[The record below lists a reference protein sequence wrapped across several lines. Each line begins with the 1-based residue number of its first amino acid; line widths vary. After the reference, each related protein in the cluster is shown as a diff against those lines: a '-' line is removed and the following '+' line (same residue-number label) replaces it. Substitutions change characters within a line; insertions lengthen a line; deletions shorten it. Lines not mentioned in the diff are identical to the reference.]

1 MYNLNDYTITYWDSG
16 YRGELGVIIDNIGTE
31 PINITK
37 GFKIAQILIAPTPM
51 MEFTVVDKLADSDRG
66 EGGYGSTDKSWL
78 NGSFKIWRYSKRNS
92 TRGMDSTV

>member
-1 MYNLNDYTITYWDSG
+1 M
-16 YRGELGVIIDNIGTE
+16 DNIGTE

-66 EGGYGSTDKSWL
+66 EGGYGSTDKS
-78 NGSFKIWRYSKRNS
+78 
-92 TRGMDSTV
+92 